1 MDLANT
7 IEIIPSTI
15 VFLLKVTRYLK
26 IHIWMIMKIK
36 LKLLTLIINLQ
47 GLLKNQVSQAK
58 EVVLMTMQPN
68 VFLVL
73 VYSALE
79 DKKRGSPKLKLL
91 AKMIYGCKL

>member
-79 DKKRGSPKLKLL
+79 DKKRGSPKLKL
-91 AKMIYGCKL
+91 

>member
-58 EVVLMTMQPN
+58 EVVLLTMQPN

-79 DKKRGSPKLKLL
+79 YKKRESPKLKLL

>member
-15 VFLLKVTRYLK
+15 VFLLKVTKYLK

-79 DKKRGSPKLKLL
+79 DKKRESPKLKLL

>member
-79 DKKRGSPKLKLL
+79 DKKRESPKLKLL

>member
-1 MDLANT
+1 
-7 IEIIPSTI
+7 
-15 VFLLKVTRYLK
+15 
-26 IHIWMIMKIK
+26 MKIK